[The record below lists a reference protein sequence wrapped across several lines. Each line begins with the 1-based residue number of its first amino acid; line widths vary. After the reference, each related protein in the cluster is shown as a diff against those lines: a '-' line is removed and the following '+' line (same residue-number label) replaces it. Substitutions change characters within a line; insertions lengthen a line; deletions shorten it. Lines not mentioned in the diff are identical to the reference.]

1 MVVPADNSAVS
12 QGVISF
18 SAHVPNVQQAQ
29 STDRNRI
36 YWYNLM
42 AGIPAFALRDIHN
55 YENAYKARV
64 NLPEKGLHLYESDKM
79 DWRKDL
85 PLLNSPDL
93 WPAG

>member
-1 MVVPADNSAVS
+1 
-12 QGVISF
+12 
-18 SAHVPNVQQAQ
+18 
-29 STDRNRI
+29 
-36 YWYNLM
+36 M